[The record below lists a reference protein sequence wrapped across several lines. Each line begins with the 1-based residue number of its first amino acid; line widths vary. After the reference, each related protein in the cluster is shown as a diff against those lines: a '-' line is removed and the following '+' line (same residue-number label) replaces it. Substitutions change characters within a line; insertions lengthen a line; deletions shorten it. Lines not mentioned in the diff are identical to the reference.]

1 MAWLATLGEVKVN
14 WQTLSMKF
22 MQQGQLVEVKGDL
35 GFSRVLVSPQA
46 LMKMTEI
53 EAVSMLWMIE
63 TETVKSNEE
72 VQDNG
77 KELGQQPQQLQA
89 ILEEFAAVFAE
100 PKELPPS
107 RDEDHRIPIKAGVDP
122 VNVRPYRY
130 PYLQKNEIEK
140 QVFDMLNAGLIRPS
154 KIPYSIPMILI
165 KKKDGSWRFCIDY
178 RALNMVTI
186 PDKFPI
192 PVIKS
197 SLQSIF
203 SVLVGYRTHLSYVR
217 GFI

>member
-107 RDEDHRIPIKAGVDP
+107 RDEDHRIPIKAGVI
-122 VNVRPYRY
+122 
-130 PYLQKNEIEK
+130 QS
-140 QVFDMLNAGLIRPS
+140 MSGLTG
-154 KIPYSIPMILI
+154 IPICRRM
-165 KKKDGSWRFCIDY
+165 K
-178 RALNMVTI
+178 
-186 PDKFPI
+186 
-192 PVIKS
+192 
-197 SLQSIF
+197 
-203 SVLVGYRTHLSYVR
+203 
-217 GFI
+217 